1 MQFFWPGLTWI
12 RTLNPPNKVKKKKK
26 NWIYR
31 DWTQDHWIHKP
42 KLTHWATKLRL
53 KWMKKCKIK
62 NHLIRS
68 VHCWFLLRFLVPN
81 ISVLAIFSPFPP
93 GSARLDPYRI
103 NFYLKTQLFS
113 LYDMSVP
120 ECAHFQNQPFGSY
133 LLNPCTNQN
142 IFYGCQLHFVSYFI
156 HLICLVIL
164 QPNLWEIFSLWTKF
178 KFPAK
183 ILLWFLYFHID
194 IYT

>member
-1 MQFFWPGLTWI
+1 MLLKLWYKCIIFDLDWPGFEPSTLT
-12 RTLNPPNKVKKKKK
+12 NKVKKEKKVGVH
-26 NWIYR
+26 R
-31 DWTQDHWIHKP
+31 VWTQDHWIHRP
-42 KLTHWATKLRL
+42 KLSHWATRL
-53 KWMKKCKIK
+53 HLIFSRNCKSK

-68 VHCWFLLRFLVPN
+68 VHCWFLLRFLVPK

-164 QPNLWEIFSLWTKF
+164 QPNL
-178 KFPAK
+178 
-183 ILLWFLYFHID
+183 
-194 IYT
+194 